1 MTYRRRLLLRSSL
14 GLGGGRH
21 IIGEVNLGISQ
32 TPTPESVPV
41 SEYIRGTFVPLS
53 NLAHGWQLHT
63 AVSLTPAEERTMVRE
78 PAQAVPASISQRLGA
93 MRVLV
98 VPYIACF
105 DSGDVISFV
114 KPKGETH
121 SAVWLENPERIHLL
135 LPGRELDAHDTG
147 FEFLASIAEL
157 VQQRLATHE
166 MDQYSQ
172 LLEED
177 LRLGV
182 PGEIDEDA
190 VRAKQAVLKGRTTQ
204 RRGRAPFEHYREVSF
219 VSTLA
224 EYMHGLWHDV
234 QIRVGPEHLPLP
246 QLRRRMKLLAEMF
259 PPNPGYQ
266 VFSPELG
273 EQE

>member
-1 MTYRRRLLLRSSL
+1 
-14 GLGGGRH
+14 
-21 IIGEVNLGISQ
+21 LGISQ

-41 SEYIRGTFVPLS
+41 SEYMRGTFVPLS

-114 KPKGETH
+114 KPKGEPH

-147 FEFLASIAEL
+147 FEFLASVAEL
-157 VQQRLATHE
+157 LRPRLRP
-166 MDQYSQ
+166 
-172 LLEED
+172 EEVARYTALVEEE
-177 LRLGV
+177 LRLSV
-182 PGEIDEDA
+182 RGEIDEEA
-190 VRAKQAVLKGRTTQ
+190 LGAKRGLVGPHL
-204 RRGRAPFEHYREVSF
+204 RRHRNSEPFERYRDISL
-219 VSTLA
+219 VSTAA

-234 QIRVGPEHLPLP
+234 QIRVGPDHLPVL
-246 QLRRRMKLLAEMF
+246 QLRRRMELFAELF

-266 VFSPELG
+266 VFAEELAK
-273 EQE
+273 ET

>member
-1 MTYRRRLLLRSSL
+1 SSL

-93 MRVLV
+93 KRGLV
-98 VPYIACF
+98 GP
-105 DSGDVISFV
+105 
-114 KPKGETH
+114 
-121 SAVWLENPERIHLL
+121 HL
-135 LPGRELDAHDTG
+135 
-147 FEFLASIAEL
+147 
-157 VQQRLATHE
+157 
-166 MDQYSQ
+166 
-172 LLEED
+172 
-177 LRLGV
+177 
-182 PGEIDEDA
+182 
-190 VRAKQAVLKGRTTQ
+190 
-204 RRGRAPFEHYREVSF
+204 RRHRNSEPFERYRDISL
-219 VSTLA
+219 VSTAA

-234 QIRVGPEHLPLP
+234 QIRVGPDHLPVL
-246 QLRRRMKLLAEMF
+246 QLRRRMELFAELF

-266 VFSPELG
+266 VFAEELAK
-273 EQE
+273 